1 MKKTLADVL
10 TILFITSSL
19 HALIYFSGVIPFVD
33 FRFLDLASKWVYSE
47 PLEPFE
53 STVIVEI
60 DEESL
65 AKVGQ
70 WPWPRVVVAQ
80 VVQEILKS
88 HPASLGIDILFPEV
102 DRTSPIHMQNFY
114 KQMFGVSI
122 DINSFPKAFIDH
134 DALFSDILRMG
145 KSVLPVFASKEESAN
160 MCIFNTPLQDGLGI
174 HLAETKYLLCNIPN
188 LQQSSLGIGFIN
200 ATVDMDGVFRRQLL
214 ALRYKGKILP
224 SLAIAMMQQLDS
236 STAILPLKHSFNSLE
251 ISFLNQSIRTDER
264 AEVLNHL
271 YSKSSFLHVSALDI
285 LLGKIDP
292 SIFTGKFVLLGAT
305 ATGLFDQYMT
315 PSGSVLPGV
324 YIHASLLENM
334 MAGGLLYQPKD
345 LKLFS
350 FGLSF
355 LASLILVWLV
365 MQKQYLL
372 SWIVFLGVCFVA
384 IIATGLSLTQ
394 WIYPSLGYF
403 LVPFQFLFFI
413 ISLFFAVLHYVE
425 RKQFLED
432 LGEAHS
438 ATIDSMTMVAE
449 SRDIETGFHIVRTK
463 EYVKLLA
470 EYLYKN
476 NTYKDK
482 LNPHIIDLIYRAA
495 PLHDIGKVGVP
506 DAILQKPGRL
516 TIKEMNIMREH
527 AKIGY
532 TIIKNA
538 INSYNK
544 TNEFLTIA
552 ANIAKTHHEKW
563 DGSGYPLGLKGEEIP
578 LEGRLMAL
586 ADVYDALISKRCY
599 KEAMD
604 FQSAEEIIEKGKGT
618 HFDPAIVH
626 AFLILKEQFRE
637 VAQRFKEENG

>member
-1 MKKTLADVL
+1 MKKTLPSVL
-10 TILFITSSL
+10 TILFITASL
-19 HALIYFSGVIPFVD
+19 HALIYLSGAIPFVD

-47 PLEPFE
+47 PQKPFE

-122 DINSFPKAFIDH
+122 DINGFPEAFMDH
-134 DALFSDILRMG
+134 DALFSDILKAG
-145 KSVLPVFASKEESAN
+145 KSVLPVFASKEENAN
-160 MCIFNTPLQDGLGI
+160 TCIFNAPLQDGLGI
-174 HLAETKYLLCNIPN
+174 HLAETKYLLCNIPH
-188 LQQSSLGIGFIN
+188 LQQSSMGVGFIN
-200 ATVDMDGVFRRQLL
+200 AAVDMDGVFRRQLL
-214 ALRYKGKILP
+214 ALRYEGKILP
-224 SLAIAMMQQLDS
+224 SLAIAMMQQLDA
-236 STAILPLKHSFNSLE
+236 STAILPLKHRFNSLE

-271 YSKSSFLHVSALDI
+271 YAKESFMHVSAVDI
-285 LLGKIDP
+285 LLGKVDP

-305 ATGLFDQYMT
+305 ATGLFDQYVT
-315 PSGSVLPGV
+315 PNGSVLPGV
-324 YIHASLLENM
+324 YVHASLLENM

-350 FGLSF
+350 FALSF
-355 LASLILVWLV
+355 LVSLILVWLV
-365 MQKQYLL
+365 MKKQYLL
-372 SWIVFLGVCFVA
+372 SWIVFLGACFSA
-384 IIATGLSLTQ
+384 IIVTALSLTQ
-394 WIYPSLGYF
+394 WLYPSLGYF

-482 LNPHIIDLIYRAA
+482 LTPHVIDLMYRAA
-495 PLHDIGKVGVP
+495 PLHDIGKVGIP
-506 DAILQKPGRL
+506 DAILQKPGYL
-516 TIKEMNIMREH
+516 TIDEMSVMREH
-527 AKIGY
+527 AKIGC
-532 TIIKNA
+532 TIIENA

-552 ANIAKTHHEKW
+552 ANIANTHHEKW
-563 DGSGYPLGLKGEEIP
+563 DGSGYPLGLVGEVIP

-586 ADVYDALISKRCY
+586 ADVYDALINRRCY

-604 FQSAEEIIEKGKGT
+604 FESAEEIIVKGEGT
-618 HFDPAIVH
+618 HFDPVIVH
-626 AFLILKEQFRE
+626 AFVMLKEQFRE